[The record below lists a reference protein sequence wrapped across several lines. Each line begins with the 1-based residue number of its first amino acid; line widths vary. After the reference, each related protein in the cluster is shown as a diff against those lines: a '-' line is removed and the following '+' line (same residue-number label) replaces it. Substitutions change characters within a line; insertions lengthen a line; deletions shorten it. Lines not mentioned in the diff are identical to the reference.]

1 MTIHGKVMNSSTMIS
16 RAPHCF
22 LLRSFPKDTGDV
34 PLQLGQLSDAN
45 AQDLANALPFLACG
59 EESAVHAFSGSLLR
73 DIDADEK
80 KVMAVIA
87 DDELRHAIWLERLRQ
102 VLPAPNLSLPV
113 DSMAHFFKRLLTR
126 KAALHFAR
134 VAALDRA
141 VCQLLAPILHAHA
154 GLAAAPEIR
163 AGLLSIARDEARH
176 VQIAK
181 TTALRLGL
189 PMQELN
195 QVYRTID
202 QQLWRLLAPVE
213 PGLRRLAQQEVACE
227 LSYD

>member
-1 MTIHGKVMNSSTMIS
+1 MNSSTMIS
-16 RAPHCF
+16 RTPYCF
-22 LLRSFPKDTGDV
+22 ALRPFPKDADDV

-45 AQDLANALPFLACG
+45 AQDLANAVPFLACG

-80 KVMAVIA
+80 EVMAVIA
-87 DDELRHAIWLERLRQ
+87 DDELRHAIWLERLRKI
-102 VLPAPNLSLPV
+102 LPPPNLSLPV
-113 DSMAHFFKRLLTR
+113 DGMTTFFKRLLTR
-126 KAALHFAR
+126 KPALHFAR

-163 AGLLSIARDEARH
+163 TGLLSIARDEARH

-181 TTALRLGL
+181 STALRLGL
-189 PMQELN
+189 STNELE

-202 QQLWRLLAPVE
+202 AQLWTLLAPVE
-213 PGLRRLAQQEVACE
+213 PGLRRLAQLE
-227 LSYD
+227 LVYE